1 MADSKSGDE
10 FVTHEFDE
18 AIAVQRG
25 IVDAETK
32 LAKSHP
38 HAESKAAIAA
48 CLTDDKAFL
57 KQLEQLGKSKG
68 ATGKVEDV
76 AEGIVDLLDAMV
88 ESAGEAPSEA
98 YEAHA
103 VLLNAKRKQQDS
115 AGGMLKIGASAQG
128 RRGPR
133 RRRGIR
139 QVPEAELG
147 SARGSAGRLRGRHR
161 HRARR
166 LTAFDTDD
174 RRHARRSS
182 ICVPHQVGGPDE
194 LAEDARTG

>member
-115 AGGMLKIGASAQG
+115 AGGMLKIARALKD
-128 RRGPR
+128 
-133 RRRGIR
+133 
-139 QVPEAELG
+139 VEARDAAEAFAKSQKL
-147 SARGSAGRLRGRHR
+147 SSDQLAVLLADF
-161 HRARR
+161 AVVIA
-166 LTAFDTDD
+166 TAP
-174 RRHARRSS
+174 A
-182 ICVPHQVGGPDE
+182 
-194 LAEDARTG
+194 A